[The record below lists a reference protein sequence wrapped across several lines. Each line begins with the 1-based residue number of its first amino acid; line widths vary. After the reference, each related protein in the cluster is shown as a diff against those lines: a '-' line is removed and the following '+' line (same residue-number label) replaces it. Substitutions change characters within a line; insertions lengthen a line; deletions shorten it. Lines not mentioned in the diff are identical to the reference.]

1 MLIIG
6 HAVTLWIDWSSM
18 RREERYSLLVY
29 PGKMSKGLLIIPSS
43 TNGNSL
49 LNVLTAIV
57 TKKGREITK
66 LPEVDTILFLE
77 TSNMMNITITDDEPI
92 TYELGLAYREIQKR
106 LNLNNIEI
114 RYKKIQSEAEQIPD
128 IIGDAIREIG
138 LKDKIIIDLTTGK
151 KEMTG
156 SLYTAGTL
164 SGINNMVYVDVQK
177 DKESGKFYSL
187 WKKGPI
193 DNTFQLRKF
202 QPLKELQTLAFSND
216 IEFVFYK
223 ENINSINNHNDVVL
237 NKLIEYFSNAV
248 RFYFSNDMK
257 SEKENLSSCV
267 RNIGM
272 FNEKL
277 IGIIYT
283 YFEKVFDETKGD
295 VGTIGKEKNTII
307 GISMMHDIY
316 EYMIYSKN
324 PVPMKI
330 PYSSKAP
337 FKYKKTNKDLPECQQ
352 FLNDTY
358 QKIKVIFDKMP
369 TLSYYLETLRIYRNR
384 KSHTGNSDDVDRIE
398 TKLLLDINY
407 FLLKSISQNDVYQ
420 ALFCEE
426 KETTT

>member
-1 MLIIG
+1 M
-6 HAVTLWIDWSSM
+6 
-18 RREERYSLLVY
+18 E
-29 PGKMSKGLLIIPSS
+29 
-43 TNGNSL
+43 
-49 LNVLTAIV
+49 
-57 TKKGREITK
+57 
-66 LPEVDTILFLE
+66 
-77 TSNMMNITITDDEPI
+77 NITITDDEAK
-92 TYELGLAYREIQKR
+92 TYELGVAYRQIQEK
-106 LNLNNIEI
+106 LGLDSIEI

-138 LKDKIIIDLTTGK
+138 LKEKIIIDLTTGK

-164 SGINNMVYVDVQK
+164 SGIDNMVYVDVK
-177 DKESGKFYSL
+177 KNKESGKFYSL

-193 DNTFQLRKF
+193 DGAFQLRKF
-202 QPLKELQTLAFSND
+202 QPLKELKTLAFSND

-248 RFYFSNDMK
+248 RFYFSNDK
-257 SEKENLSSCV
+257 KGEKENLSSCV

-277 IGIIYT
+277 IGIIYA
-283 YFEKVFDETKGD
+283 YFEKVFEETKGD
-295 VGTIGKEKNTII
+295 VGSISKEKSETIGIL
-307 GISMMHDIY
+307 MMQDIY
-316 EYMIYSKN
+316 EYVNRPKGRG
-324 PVPMKI
+324 PMRKQ
-330 PYSSKAP
+330 YTAQAP
-337 FKYKKTNKDLPECQQ
+337 FKYNKTDVKLPECQQ
-352 FLNDTY
+352 FLDETY

-369 TLSYYLETLRIYRNR
+369 TLYYYLEILRTYRNR
-384 KSHTGNSDDVDRIE
+384 KSHAGNSYDVDRIE

>member
-1 MLIIG
+1 MDSL
-6 HAVTLWIDWSSM
+6 SSM
-18 RREERYSLLVY
+18 RREERYSILAY
-29 PGKMSKGLLIIPSS
+29 PERMSKGLLIIPSS

-57 TKKGREITK
+57 TQKGREITK

-77 TSNMMNITITDDEPI
+77 TSNMENITITDDEAK
-92 TYELGLAYREIQKR
+92 TYELGVAYRQIQEK
-106 LNLNNIEI
+106 LGLDSIEI

-164 SGINNMVYVDVQK
+164 SGIDNMVYVDVK
-177 DKESGKFYSL
+177 KNKESGKFYSL

-193 DNTFQLRKF
+193 DGAFQLRKF
-202 QPLKELQTLAFSND
+202 QPLKELKTLAFSND

-248 RFYFSNDMK
+248 RFYFSNDK
-257 SEKENLSSCV
+257 KGEKENLSSCV

-277 IGIIYT
+277 IGIIYA
-283 YFEKVFDETKGD
+283 YFEKVFEETKGD
-295 VGTIGKEKNTII
+295 VGSISKEKSETIGIL
-307 GISMMHDIY
+307 MMQDIY
-316 EYMIYSKN
+316 EYVNRPKGRG
-324 PVPMKI
+324 PMRKQ
-330 PYSSKAP
+330 YTAQAP
-337 FKYKKTNKDLPECQQ
+337 FKYNKTDVKLPECQQ
-352 FLNDTY
+352 FLDETY

-369 TLSYYLETLRIYRNR
+369 TLYYYLEILRTYRNR
-384 KSHTGNSDDVDRIE
+384 KSHAGNSYDVDRIE